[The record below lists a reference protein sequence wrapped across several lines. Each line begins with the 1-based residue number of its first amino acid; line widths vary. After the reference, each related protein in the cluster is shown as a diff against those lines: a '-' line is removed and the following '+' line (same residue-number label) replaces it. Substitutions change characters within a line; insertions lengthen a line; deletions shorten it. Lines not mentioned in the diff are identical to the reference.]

1 MRKSK
6 LHRAAALRRTVL
18 AVACCV
24 CGAVCIRLCAGAV
37 PLFSGQAG
45 LLGTAFASSPHAA
58 GRALEQW
65 LQLRAEP
72 ALPPADVP
80 VSTPAQLQDSAQE
93 RPAPDT
99 EPLPQNAVALP
110 QSEGVMQQPGSPPAA
125 LPAVSPQPDWL
136 AVREVQYPAIGAGER
151 YLALSAGSVRNL
163 TALSA
168 AEVRSVLD
176 AGGLPFAAAKDSSS
190 PQVLIMHTHATE
202 CYAETDGWVDPANN
216 GRSTD
221 TALNMAAVGAE
232 LAAVLNAAG
241 ICTVQD
247 TTLHDYPSYNGS
259 YGRSRATVEK
269 WLQAYPGIRVVLDV
283 HRDAIETDGVR
294 IKPTAVIEGRKAAQ
308 LMIICGADD
317 GTMGMPDFREN
328 LRFAAALQAAVESDH
343 PGLTRPLLFD
353 YRNYNQQLTTGSLLL
368 EIGGHGNTL
377 EEAKYTARLVG
388 ASLAKLLREHA
399 E

>member
-1 MRKSK
+1 MQKSK
-6 LHRAAALRRTVL
+6 LRSTAALRRTVL
-18 AVACCV
+18 AAACCV

-45 LLGTAFASSPHAA
+45 LLGAAFASSPHAA

-72 ALPPADVP
+72 SLPPAADVP
-80 VSTPAQLQDSAQE
+80 VSTPAQLQEPAQGQS
-93 RPAPDT
+93 APDT
-99 EPLPQNAVALP
+99 TLPQNTVAESP
-110 QSEGVMQQPGSPPAA
+110 QPESPPAV

-136 AVREVQYPAIGAGER
+136 AVREVQYPTIGAGER

-163 TALSA
+163 TALPA

-176 AGGLPFAAAKDSSS
+176 AGGLPFAAAADSSS

-328 LRFAAALQAAVESDH
+328 LRFAAALQAAVEGDH

-388 ASLAKLLREHA
+388 ASLAKLLREYA